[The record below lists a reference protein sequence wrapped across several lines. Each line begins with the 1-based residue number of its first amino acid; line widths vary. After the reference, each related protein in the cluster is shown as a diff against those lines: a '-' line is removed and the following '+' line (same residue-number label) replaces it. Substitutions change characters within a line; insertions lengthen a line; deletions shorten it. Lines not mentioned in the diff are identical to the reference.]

1 MSVAVAHQINKASD
15 VVLAA
20 AVSEA
25 ALRGLGSSSSTS

>member
-20 AVSEA
+20 AVTEA
-25 ALRGLGSSSSTS
+25 ALRGRSSSSCTS